1 MPDILNFH
9 SIITDIPE
17 PWLFFLNNEVNKNIN
32 WVSYLPNLTQ
42 VQKIINTLTV
52 NGFENLEVK
61 EIILRDWVVD
71 DKKLRPSNKM
81 ISHTGFLV
89 SGQKII
95 F

>member
-1 MPDILNFH
+1 VILQTRTLPTVVS
-9 SIITDIPE
+9 SIKLPLSALIIRTFTD
-17 PWLFFLNNEVNKNIN
+17 
-32 WVSYLPNLTQ
+32 
-42 VQKIINTLTV
+42 